1 MVAIL
6 KIKLA
11 TKKALNS
18 TQRNIEDKGDN
29 NDNPSQSQAYESK
42 TSRRTKTICN
52 RKDEIRKRYISRV

>member
-18 TQRNIEDKGDN
+18 IQRNIEGKGDN

-42 TSRRTKTICN
+42 TS
-52 RKDEIRKRYISRV
+52 